1 MGSATIGLAHCD
13 SWSLREE
20 TKKTTMSTFHSKD
33 TKAYQE
39 PSHSPM
45 HAPLSLTSAAHGLP
59 TSATLAMNE
68 AVAKRRSAGRE
79 TIHLGFGEAAFPLHP
94 RLKTAFAQ
102 AAPRTGYAPVPA
114 LPALPPAITP
124 SLSYKRRLTASPDQ
138 IVVGPGS

>member
-1 MGSATIGLAHCD
+1 MESATVGLSHCD

-45 HAPLSLTSAAHGLP
+45 HAPLSLTSAAHALP

-68 AVAKRRSAGRE
+68 AVSKRRSARRE
-79 TIHLGFGEAAFPLHP
+79 TIHLCFGEAAFPLHP
-94 RLKTAFAQ
+94 RLTTPFAE
-102 AAPRTGYAPVPA
+102 AATPTSYAPVAA
-114 LPALPPAITP
+114 LPAP
-124 SLSYKRRLTASPDQ
+124 R
-138 IVVGPGS
+138 

>member
-1 MGSATIGLAHCD
+1 MESGKGGLSHCD
-13 SWSLREE
+13 SWSMREE

-94 RLKTAFAQ
+94 RLKTPFPE
-102 AAPRTGYAPVPA
+102 APTPTAYPP
-114 LPALPPAITP
+114 LPAIPPLRQALAP
-124 SLSYKRRLTASPDQ
+124 Y
-138 IVVGPGS
+138 